1 MEQVSVLSPV
11 EKAGLDPEHLE
22 GLFAR
27 VGARAGENMVCRA
40 MEELAYRLGCADR
53 YHENGELAEMR
64 KCTRALGAI
73 AAQIGLSGLSRI
85 AGHVVQCIDDGDPVA
100 LAATLARMARM
111 GERSLYAIWDMQDL
125 SV

>member
-1 MEQVSVLSPV
+1 VEQVSVLSPV
-11 EKAGLDPEHLE
+11 EKAGLDPERLE

-27 VGARAGENMVCRA
+27 VGTRAGENMVCRA
-40 MEELAYRLGCADR
+40 MEELAYRLGRADSH
-53 YHENGELAEMR
+53 HESGEYAEMR

-73 AAQIGLSGLSRI
+73 AEQIGMSGLSRI
-85 AGHVVQCIDDGDPVA
+85 AGDVVQCIDDGDPVA